1 MATPNS
7 TFTALVTT
15 TFNDHSKEI
24 KDNVSQNIPIFKFM
38 AAKGRTKTTSGGLKM
53 IEPLRYSLGTT
64 QAWSGW
70 DSLDAQ
76 PWDGITA
83 AEYTL
88 KNIATPITISD
99 DEKDQ
104 NRGKAQI
111 ISLLESKRDG
121 AVLTHADHVERT
133 FFLDGL
139 GNGGRDPNGL
149 QNLVECDVA
158 TATTST
164 AALVGSGTVGG
175 ITRSTTYTFWQN
187 YCAKG
192 IKTSTAGDNLLASMR
207 NMWFATRRGEDKCD
221 LIVTTD
227 AMAALYETLTYGTYN
242 YQWSPGNKPDMGLS
256 ESDLVFKGIPIKA
269 SYYCPSGYMYFLNT
283 AYLYPRFHADWNAVT
298 TEFKRPTKQMGTVG
312 FLISKYNTV
321 VTNCNRQGVIGGIT

>member
-24 KDNVSQNIPIFKFM
+24 KDNVTSHIPIFKFM
-38 AAKGRTKTTSGGLKM
+38 AAKGRTKTTQGGLKM
-53 IEPLRYSLGTT
+53 IEPLRYSLGST
-64 QAWSGW
+64 QAWSGY

-76 PWDGITA
+76 PVDGITA

-111 ISLLESKRDG
+111 ISLLETKRDG
-121 AVLTHADHVERT
+121 AVLTHADWQEQT

-139 GNGGRDPNGL
+139 GNGGKDPNGL
-149 QNLVECDVA
+149 QNLIECDVA
-158 TATTST
+158 TATTVA
-164 AALVGSGTVGG
+164 AALVGSGSVGG
-175 ITRSTTYTFWQN
+175 ITRSSTYTFWQN

-192 IKTSTAGDNLLASMR
+192 TKTTTAGDNLLQAMR

-227 AMAALYETLTYGTYN
+227 AVAALYETLTVGYM
-242 YQWSPGNKPDMGLS
+242 QWTPGQKPDMGID
-256 ESDLVFKGIPIKA
+256 ESDLVFKKAPIKT

-283 AYLYPRFHADWNAVT
+283 NYLYPRFHADWQNVT
-298 TEFKRPTKQMGTVG
+298 TEFKRPTKQMATIG
-312 FLISKYNTV
+312 FLVSKYNTV
-321 VTNCNRQGVIGGIT
+321 ITNSNRQGVIGAIT